1 MEISGVLSLL
11 TDPSQTAWRDPGVL
25 WAFLRRFRLEK
36 RERERESSKICML
49 GSRGDHVR

>member
-11 TDPSQTAWRDPGVL
+11 TDPSQAAWRDPGVL

-36 RERERESSKICML
+36 RERECSKIFML
-49 GSRGDHVR
+49 GSRGDPVR